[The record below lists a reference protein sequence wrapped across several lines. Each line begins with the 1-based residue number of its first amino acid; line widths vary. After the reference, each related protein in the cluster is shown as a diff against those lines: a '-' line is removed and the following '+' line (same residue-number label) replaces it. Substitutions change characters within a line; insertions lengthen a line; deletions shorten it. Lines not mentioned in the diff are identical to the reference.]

1 MQALLLAYF
10 LVFSLF
16 SFLVLSYFWRFLGR
30 IVCFILRRRSLICLL
45 YLPNPDHPHYFQFL
59 FTLLYPFFL
68 PFSFPISSSFLPRH
82 SKLLPPTTLRC
93 KICAALLVAENFG
106 FEQRWVLFFLFLQLL
121 PHSAARKIWPLQQRS
136 CNLWSEKSSEGAV
149 DS

>member
-1 MQALLLAYF
+1 VQALLLAYF
-10 LVFSLF
+10 LVFSLY

-106 FEQRWVLFFLFLQLL
+106 FEQRWVLFLFFFF
-121 PHSAARKIWPLQQRS
+121 AAPTSLRRS
-136 CNLWSEKSSEGAV
+136 
-149 DS
+149 

>member
-1 MQALLLAYF
+1 MRACFLPFHDCF
-10 LVFSLF
+10 LVFSLYF
-16 SFLVLSYFWRFLGR
+16 LLVLSYFWRFLGR

-68 PFSFPISSSFLPRH
+68 PFSFSISPSFLPRH
-82 SKLLPPTTLRC
+82 SKLPSPYAVKLVLLCSSP
-93 KICAALLVAENFG
+93 KILAWSSAG
-106 FEQRWVLFFLFLQLL
+106 FWVFLQLL
-121 PHSAARKIWPLQQRS
+121 AHSAARKICSLQQRS
-136 CNLWSEKSSEGAV
+136 CNLWSKKSSEGAV